1 MLSVAFAQTAA
12 PVGAP
17 SAADQMLH
25 MVSILAI
32 TIGIFYFLI
41 IRPQSKKQRETQ
53 LMLASIKKGDRVL
66 TSGGVFGTVVGTG
79 PKDEQRVGVHAV
91 DEEQRKPERQRL
103 GRSRQTKYAPVQR
116 RIAVDEIR
124 GRRPNPARRSDARHV
139 QPRQLDR

>member
-79 PKDEQRVGVHAV
+79 PKDDMVVLRVAKDVTMEFSKQAIV
-91 DEEQRKPERQRL
+91 QVVER
-103 GRSRQTKYAPVQR
+103 G
-116 RIAVDEIR
+116 
-124 GRRPNPARRSDARHV
+124 G
-139 QPRQLDR
+139 